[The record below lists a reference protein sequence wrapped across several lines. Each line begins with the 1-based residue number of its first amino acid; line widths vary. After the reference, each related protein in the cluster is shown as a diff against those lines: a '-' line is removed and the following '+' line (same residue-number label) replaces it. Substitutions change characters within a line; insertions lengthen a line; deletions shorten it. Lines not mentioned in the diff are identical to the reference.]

1 VTGHNQGSRHR
12 HLFDMTLRTT
22 ILLLSLLLPAAG
34 LADAAGATAAGAS
47 RKVDTPYGVSEIT
60 MDWRQVPGAPVY
72 YVIGR
77 SAVPDA
83 GNEGFTANAG
93 FVVTDDGVVV
103 YDTLGTPALGYRMLL
118 KIREVTDRPVKVVVA
133 GHYHADHIYGL
144 QAFREHTEAGI
155 LAHETA
161 HDYFHS
167 RTFLGGTE
175 DAGRRL
181 AQRRAA
187 LSAWVDEDTYIVPPD
202 ATFSGHHSFRL
213 GGYRFELIPRGPA
226 HSPSDTVMIVHGAGV
241 IFSGDLIYTGRVPFL
256 DNPAVDTANW
266 LAGLA
271 FLESLEPA
279 PEFVIPGHGRAFAD
293 PAAGV
298 AFTRGYIEYLRDAMG
313 EAARQF
319 VDFDSAYA
327 RTDWSAY
334 RDLPAFAET
343 NRGNA
348 FMVYLEME
356 AAMLAGE

>member
-1 VTGHNQGSRHR
+1 VTVHNEGSRHH

-22 ILLLSLLLPAAG
+22 ILLLSLLLPAAC
-34 LADAAGATAAGAS
+34 LADAAGAAPGRA
-47 RKVDTPYGVSEIT
+47 VDTPYGASAIT
-60 MDWRQVPGAPVY
+60 MDWRQVPGKPVY
-72 YVIGR
+72 YTIGR
-77 SAVPDA
+77 SAVPAAD
-83 GNEGFTANAG
+83 NEGFTANAG

-103 YDTLGTPALGYRMLL
+103 YDALGTPALGYRMLL
-118 KIREVTDRPVKVVVA
+118 KIREVTDRPVKLVVS

-144 QAFREHTEAGI
+144 QAFREYTDAVI

-175 DAGRRL
+175 DAARRL
-181 AQRRAA
+181 AQRREA
-187 LSAWVDEDTYIVPPD
+187 LSNWVDEDTYIVTPD
-202 ATFSGHHSFRL
+202 ATFTEHDGFRL
-213 GGYRFELIPRGPA
+213 GGYRFELIHRGPA

-266 LAGLA
+266 LAGLT
-271 FLESLEPA
+271 FLESLEQAPA
-279 PEFVIPGHGRAFAD
+279 FVIPGHGRAFAD
-293 PAAGV
+293 PAAGI
-298 AFTRGYIEYLRDAMG
+298 AFTRGYIEHLRDTMG
-313 EAARQF
+313 EAARDF

-356 AAMLAGE
+356 AALLAGE